1 MTPDIYQRPAELLQ
15 RLIQFDTTNPPGNE
29 TEIIA
34 FINKLLTEAG
44 LSTQILAKAPH
55 RPNLIARLKGRGE
68 APPLLLQGHVDVV
81 TTKGQHWQVPPFE
94 GRIADG
100 YVWGRGALDMKGGVV
115 MMLSSLLRAKVEG
128 LTPPGDIILAILADE
143 EAGSDMGA
151 KFLVEEH
158 PELFEGVRYAIGE
171 FGGFTFYV
179 GDQRFYPIQ
188 VAEKQICWMKATV
201 RGPAGH
207 GSRPIRGGAMAKL
220 GEMLL
225 KLDRHRLAVH
235 ITPVPRQMFETMAD
249 ALGGVTGVALRGLL
263 SPRLADRI
271 IDLLGERG
279 RLFDAMLHNTVSPT
293 IVRGGDK
300 INVILSEVTVELDG
314 RLLPGQTP
322 EDMLRELHA
331 ILGDDVQLEVL
342 RHDPGPPEPDMGWFD
357 VLAAI
362 LRELDPEGVPT
373 SLLQVGVTDAR
384 FFARLGIQTYGF
396 LPLKLPTDFDFA
408 STIHAANERVPV
420 EAIEFGAE
428 ALYRAIQRMPKA

>member
-44 LSTQILAKAPH
+44 LSTQILAKAPP

-115 MMLSSLLRAKVEG
+115 MMLSSLLRAKAEG

>member
-207 GSRPIRGGAMAKL
+207 GSRPIRGGAMARL

-396 LPLKLPTDFDFA
+396 LPLKLPPDFDFA